1 MSLSNMDPIQMMMML
16 GFLSLV
22 PLLVMVT
29 TCFLKFII
37 VLSLTRNALGV
48 QQIPPTMV
56 LQAIALAMTIF
67 VMTPTISE
75 IYKSTQQNSQTAPLI
90 DNTYQAPITPENA
103 LPQVQQTP
111 VSAQNSPVYKYVRHL
126 EPLRKFM
133 IKFTNPDQLNYFL
146 ETAKRIWPKEMAQEA
161 NKHDFMILI
170 PAFVVSE
177 LQTGFEIGFLI
188 FLPFV
193 VIDLV
198 ISNILMALGM
208 QQVSPNTVSLP
219 LKIFLFVMVDG
230 WAKLLQSLVAS
241 YV

>member
-1 MSLSNMDPIQMMMML
+1 MLNMSNMDPIQMMLML
-16 GFLSLV
+16 GFLSLI
-22 PLLVMVT
+22 PLAIMVT

-67 VMTPTISE
+67 VMSPTISD
-75 IYKSTQQNSQTAPLI
+75 IYKSTQGQAMSSGII
-90 DNTYQAPITPENA
+90 DNTYQAAAPNSV
-103 LPQVQQTP
+103 LPNVEIQPQNNTLAKA
-111 VSAQNSPVYKYVRHL
+111 AQHL

-133 IKFTNPDQLNYFL
+133 TRFAHPDQVSYFL
-146 ETAKRIWPKEMAQEA
+146 QAAKRIWPKELAEQA
-161 NKHDFMILI
+161 TPRDYMILI

-230 WAKLLQSLVAS
+230 WGKLLHSLVES

>member
-1 MSLSNMDPIQMMMML
+1 MFSNFDPLQTILLL
-16 GFLSLV
+16 GFLSLI
-22 PLLVMVT
+22 PLAVMVT
-29 TCFLKFII
+29 TCFLKI
-37 VLSLTRNALGV
+37 VVVLMLTRNALGV

-67 VMTPTISE
+67 VMSPTITK
-75 IYKSTQQNSQTAPLI
+75 IYQNVQGEVSQKSLLDQNAPAGTQGVLPSIPSDPKSTILPKIA
-90 DNTYQAPITPENA
+90 TYI
-103 LPQVQQTP
+103 
-111 VSAQNSPVYKYVRHL
+111 
-126 EPLRKFM
+126 EPMREFMLRFA
-133 IKFTNPDQLNYFL
+133 NPDQRSYFL
-146 ETAKRIWPKEMAQEA
+146 ASAKRIWPKEIAQNA
-161 NKHDFMILI
+161 SDKDYMILI
-170 PAFVVSE
+170 PAFVVTE
-177 LQTGFEIGFLI
+177 LQKGFEIGFLI

-230 WAKLLQSLVAS
+230 WAKLLHSLVES